1 MSYPT
6 TITRAQLKEVAE
18 LMISQSGVGQEG
30 DAAGDLRKSAED
42 VTRVWPATWWIE
54 SEKCGCLVGRIVQG
68 YPPGVSRYSRE
79 LWMLGGIMPTSVARI
94 LDTGDSVPLV
104 LDVVG

>member
-6 TITRAQLKEVAE
+6 PITRAQLKEVAE
-18 LMISQSGVGQEG
+18 LMISRSGVDPQG
-30 DAAGDLRKSAED
+30 DAARDLRKSAED
-42 VTRVWPATWWIE
+42 VTRVWPGEWWIE
-54 SEKCGCLVGRIVQG
+54 SEKCGCLVGQIVQG
-68 YPPGVSRYSRE
+68 YPPGFNVYSHD
-79 LWMLGGIMPTSVARI
+79 LWKLGGIMPTSVARV